1 MKLEDIDTSKC
12 LFDPK
17 RSDLLETAKKIKE
30 FDVELSYRVS
40 VRTIIRYIA
49 LLYDASSPLWREV
62 RSLPLRK
69 AVAMELAGAKKDRQ
83 GKFERPIELIL
94 EGKNQTVN
102 SMIVKYIVL
111 QNSPNWSKLSAYENL
126 YYMELA
132 KIQNGAYGK
141 TNDIITAIDKLSNA
155 ITVLTDEIIGGHGEA
170 VPILD
175 AIYKEATKDLD
186 ISPEKISTYI
196 EESGNVP
203 EDWCPYNVWKD
214 NELKESYKVDE
225 IKFVGDK

>member
-1 MKLEDIDTSKC
+1 MKLEDLDTSKC

-17 RSDLLETAKKIKE
+17 RSDILTVAQSYSE
-30 FDVELSYRVS
+30 FSVELSYRLS
-40 VRTIIRYIA
+40 VRMVLRYIA
-49 LLYDASSPLWREV
+49 LLYDAMSPLWREV

-69 AVAMELAGAKKDRQ
+69 AVAMELAGAKRDRT
-83 GKFERPIELIL
+83 GKFERPVEMIF

-102 SMIVKYIVL
+102 AMIIKYIVL
-111 QNSPNWSKLSAYENL
+111 QNSPTWSKLVAYENL

-141 TNDIITAIDKLSNA
+141 TNDIITAIDKLSVA
-155 ITVLTDEIIGGHGEA
+155 ITNLTEEILCGHGEA

-186 ISPEKISTYI
+186 VSPEKISTYI

-203 EDWCPYNVWKD
+203 EDWSPYNSWKD
-214 NELKESYKVDE
+214 NEINETYTVDE
-225 IKFVGDK
+225 IRFIGSN